1 MLALCSVVCLGNCLL
16 LGVADDEHNAL
27 MYETIDDS
35 LDVDRTKPLFSASP
49 LIVDRSEEPIVKYR
63 VIMSSLKSDVVHRE
77 RLE

>member
-1 MLALCSVVCLGNCLL
+1 
-16 LGVADDEHNAL
+16 